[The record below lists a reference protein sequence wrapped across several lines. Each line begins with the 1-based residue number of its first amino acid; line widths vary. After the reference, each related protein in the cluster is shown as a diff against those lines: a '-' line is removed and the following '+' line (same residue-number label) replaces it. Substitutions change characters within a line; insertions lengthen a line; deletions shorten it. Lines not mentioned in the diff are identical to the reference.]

1 MKLGPLTKLDKRIKK
16 KSKEKKKSQK
26 KKWMMM
32 SCQKIVMSSFFGF
45 LASLEQS
52 GGWIPD
58 TESAKFMFS
67 LIVTFCLRKTENRT
81 KKPNTALTRQFFGQR
96 NAIFFAKNAD
106 ISKLK
111 GAQVLKGIFSETTYG
126 CARTCQI

>member
-1 MKLGPLTKLDKRIKK
+1 
-16 KSKEKKKSQK
+16 
-26 KKWMMM
+26 M
-32 SCQKIVMSSFFGF
+32 SCQKIVISLFFGF

-58 TESAKFMFS
+58 TVCKMYVFINSN
-67 LIVTFCLRKTENRT
+67 LCLTKTENRT
-81 KKPNTALTRQFFGQR
+81 KKPNTALTKQFFGQR
-96 NAIFFAKNAD
+96 NAIFFAKNTD
-106 ISKLK
+106 ISKIK